1 MLVVKRTT
9 SLFNSLCS
17 NVARQV
23 ALFLLPV
30 FPYLKLGRF
39 CDIYSTVIVWYSLA
53 LHVISD
59 FNFCGPAVLKVVDQ
73 KTLVKRRWSYK
84 VRRTVY
90 ILTLSEIA
98 RHEFTNLWLETFS
111 WTLQGD
117 TLSLSLTGIILDNNL
132 TYDQHIHQLTSS
144 CMTKLCQINR
154 VKNSFDRDTLC
165 TNISALVLSKLF
177 YCSTVWSNT
186 TATNIKK
193 L

>member
-1 MLVVKRTT
+1 M
-9 SLFNSLCS
+9 
-17 NVARQV
+17 
-23 ALFLLPV
+23 
-30 FPYLKLGRF
+30 
-39 CDIYSTVIVWYSLA
+39 
-53 LHVISD
+53 
-59 FNFCGPAVLKVVDQ
+59 DQ
-73 KTLVKRRWSYK
+73 KTLVKRRWSYM

-90 ILTLSEIA
+90 ILTLSEFA

-165 TNISALVLSKLF
+165 TIISALVLSKLF

-186 TATNIKK
+186 TATNVKK
-193 L
+193 ASSCSEFRVQNHHKNKEIWANNTCVTSDQMATGKWASPLQRHCNDD

>member
-1 MLVVKRTT
+1 MQTHFDT
-9 SLFNSLCS
+9 
-17 NVARQV
+17 
-23 ALFLLPV
+23 LLRYV
-30 FPYLKLGRF
+30 L
-39 CDIYSTVIVWYSLA
+39 SVT
-53 LHVISD
+53 
-59 FNFCGPAVLKVVDQ
+59 FCGAAVMKVMDQ

-98 RHEFTNLWLETFS
+98 RHEFTKSLIGNLQLNLAGRHSFS
-111 WTLQGD
+111 LFD
-117 TLSLSLTGIILDNNL
+117 RLSLSLTGIILDNNL

-144 CMTKLCQINR
+144 CMTKLCQINK

>member
-1 MLVVKRTT
+1 M
-9 SLFNSLCS
+9 SLTVQTHFDT
-17 NVARQV
+17 
-23 ALFLLPV
+23 LLRYV
-30 FPYLKLGRF
+30 LSVTF
-39 CDIYSTVIVWYSLA
+39 CRA
-53 LHVISD
+53 
-59 FNFCGPAVLKVVDQ
+59 AVMKVMDQ

-144 CMTKLCQINR
+144 CMTKLCQINS

>member
-1 MLVVKRTT
+1 M
-9 SLFNSLCS
+9 
-17 NVARQV
+17 
-23 ALFLLPV
+23 
-30 FPYLKLGRF
+30 
-39 CDIYSTVIVWYSLA
+39 
-53 LHVISD
+53 
-59 FNFCGPAVLKVVDQ
+59 KVMDQ
-73 KTLVKRRWSYK
+73 KTLVKRRWSHE

-154 VKNSFDRDTLC
+154 VKNSFGRDTVHNHLRSSPKQIVLLLYSLVKHNC
-165 TNISALVLSKLF
+165 HKHQEASSCSEFRVQNHHKNKEIWAHNTCVTRDQMATSKWASPLHRDTQRPFSGKYLFGAL
-177 YCSTVWSNT
+177 
-186 TATNIKK
+186 
-193 L
+193 

>member
-1 MLVVKRTT
+1 MRSYFDT
-9 SLFNSLCS
+9 
-17 NVARQV
+17 
-23 ALFLLPV
+23 LLHYV
-30 FPYLKLGRF
+30 L
-39 CDIYSTVIVWYSLA
+39 SVT
-53 LHVISD
+53 
-59 FNFCGPAVLKVVDQ
+59 FCGAVVMKVMDQQ

-98 RHEFTNLWLETFS
+98 RHEFTKSLIGNLQLNLAGRHSFS
-111 WTLQGD
+111 LFD
-117 TLSLSLTGIILDNNL
+117 RLSLSLTGIILDNNL